1 MSSELIRVVAVVIVA
16 AVFVTALRT
25 RLGEYSFILALA
37 VIAVALVTVMGN
49 LFGAVSELRD
59 LFSQSGNAGVYF
71 VTALKALG
79 ISYIATFAA
88 DICRDFGLSA
98 LAQVSEIAGKVTI
111 FMLSLPLVTAVLE
124 AALKFA
130 GL

>member
-1 MSSELIRVVAVVIVA
+1 MSGELIRSVAIIIVA

-25 RLGEYSFILALA
+25 RLGEYSFLLALA
-37 VIAVALVTVMGN
+37 VIAVVLVAVFSN
-49 LFGAVSELRD
+49 LFGAVSKLRD
-59 LFSQSGNAGVYF
+59 LFLQSGNATVYF

-79 ISYIATFAA
+79 ISYIVTFAA

-98 LAQVSEIAGKVTI
+98 LAQTAEIAGKVTI
-111 FMLSLPLVTAVLE
+111 FMLSLPLMTAVLE
-124 AALKFA
+124 AALKFV

>member
-1 MSSELIRVVAVVIVA
+1 MSGELIRSVAIIIVA

-25 RLGEYSFILALA
+25 RLGEYSFLLALA
-37 VIAVALVTVMGN
+37 AIAIVLVAVFSN
-49 LFGAVSELRD
+49 LFGAVSKLRD
-59 LFSQSGNAGVYF
+59 LFLQSGNATVYF

-79 ISYIATFAA
+79 ISYIATFAS

-98 LAQVSEIAGKVTI
+98 LAQTAEIAGKVTI
-111 FMLSLPLVTAVLE
+111 FMLSLPLMTAVLE
-124 AALKFA
+124 AALKFV

>member
-1 MSSELIRVVAVVIVA
+1 MSGELIRSVAIIIVA

-25 RLGEYSFILALA
+25 RLGEYSFLLALA
-37 VIAVALVTVMGN
+37 VIAVVLVAVFSN
-49 LFGAVSELRD
+49 LFGAVSKLRD
-59 LFSQSGNAGVYF
+59 LFLQSGNATVYF

-79 ISYIATFAA
+79 ISYIVTFAA

-98 LAQVSEIAGKVTI
+98 LAQTAEITGKVTI
-111 FMLSLPLVTAVLE
+111 FMLSLPLMTAVLE
-124 AALKFA
+124 AALKFV

>member
-49 LFGAVSELRD
+49 LFSAVSELRD